1 MKKSL
6 LILLLFV
13 AIIFTGCFNNS
24 EKPNPGKDFKDS
36 YESLNGKERNG
47 KEYRKLDINEKNPF
61 DEVNPSYIIDKMDNK
76 ETFYVYFGDKQCPWC
91 RSVIEKA
98 IEVANDNSIDKI
110 YYVAIWDDE
119 HNEILRD
126 TYKLDDNN
134 KPVLNTEGT
143 DTYKQL
149 LEKFDKV
156 LSDYTLKDSNG
167 NTVQV
172 GEKRIYAPNFI
183 YVEKGVPVRMT
194 EGISEKQTG
203 AFDELTEEILKDE
216 EKLFSEFFVSYCD
229 DKC

>member
-1 MKKSL
+1 MKK
-6 LILLLFV
+6 IFVLLLFV
-13 AIIFTGCFNNS
+13 VVLTGCFNKA
-24 EKPNPGKDFKDS
+24 EDKDAEAAKAFKES

-47 KEYRKLDINEKNPF
+47 KEYRTVTINEKNPF
-61 DEVNPSYIIDKMDNK
+61 YEVNASYILDLIDKE
-76 ETFYVYFGDKQCPWC
+76 ETFYVYYGDKQCPWC

-98 IEVANDNSIDKI
+98 IEVANNNGIDKI
-110 YYVAIWDDE
+110 YYVAIWDDD
-119 HNEILRD
+119 HNEVVRD
-126 TYKLDDNN
+126 VYKLDDNN

-167 NTVQV
+167 NKIPV
-172 GEKRIYAPNFI
+172 GEQRIYAPNFI
-183 YVEKGVPVRMT
+183 YVEKGVPIRMT

-216 EKLFSEFFVSYCD
+216 EEMFNDFFKTYCD
-229 DKC
+229 DQC